1 MAGQATPTLCAWSLA
16 AARTHARRYRLVFV
30 RPPHQLGMRVRRSH
44 LRAGVD
50 RFVQPAYRYARIL
63 SAAWPYI
70 ILRHSVFEC
79 DPIRSQ
85 RCTTALTQTQ
95 QAGKSNL
102 PPVRQFT
109 SPWPWELTRAAATSS
124 RGLKRG
130 HLLTSFFTASSIF
143 ALCSPLAPHSDGIAA
158 DKERTLNVFT
168 SLAHQTDYLGNNG
181 RCFNRRNRGRERRR
195 Q

>member
-1 MAGQATPTLCAWSLA
+1 M
-16 AARTHARRYRLVFV
+16 
-30 RPPHQLGMRVRRSH
+30 
-44 LRAGVD
+44 
-50 RFVQPAYRYARIL
+50 
-63 SAAWPYI
+63 
-70 ILRHSVFEC
+70 
-79 DPIRSQ
+79 
-85 RCTTALTQTQ
+85 
-95 QAGKSNL
+95 
-102 PPVRQFT
+102 RQFT

-181 RCFNRRNRGRERRR
+181 RCFNRRNRVASADANDDAYLSKLKDLGFNWHSGSDADIIGMGHSICSDRLAGKTPDAIAADLRGQLSSKGYSFADITGWVSAAESVYCPV
-195 Q
+195 